1 MALFGKKKQ
10 DENNSEDKK
19 LEAAQKSKE
28 MDIILQARQEEEEAR
43 QARIAEREA
52 EQEKFKSEL
61 QADIEKAADAAKEV
75 IGMYPA
81 RAGEERF
88 FMLVETHVYTDMT
101 DPEDEIVKGILR
113 GKVRKGQEILVLSGL
128 DSMNKVTVNAI
139 RNDDREMLEEACDEI
154 VELELSKGDFKD
166 PDSPDEQ
173 NESRIMTYA
182 VLTNLPEEEGIS
194 EGIRLPAMLCE
205 FSRFQGDQ
213 EYFGQ
218 LMNAAMTSEFAVP
231 AKVSGGSTSQRKVSF
246 AGMRSEN
253 SDGKP
258 MLPAF
263 TSVKAFEKHKDML
276 AKAGG
281 FNSALKLDYSQLC
294 GVARDDNHG
303 GAVIDPLGPVIFALP
318 KEVLDTSVKTVQ
330 FHALFGQNKIAEK
343 FVPGE
348 GESASE
354 PARPAQRLREYSVTN
369 PVPGGEYTFIEDAV
383 KKYAGSQADIAKL
396 CIVVIIAQDDPSDRA
411 YVCIIDCPKEKFNM
425 HCKAI
430 ESKVSPFLKAIRKI
444 QFRPYEKE
452 KFSGEFFER
461 YPWTYNK
468 LGF

>member
-19 LEAAQKSKE
+19 LESAQQSKE
-28 MDIILQARQEEEEAR
+28 MDIILEARKEEEEAR
-43 QARIAEREA
+43 QARVAEREA
-52 EQEKFKSEL
+52 EQEKYKSEL
-61 QADIEKAADAAKEV
+61 QADIEKAGSAAKDV

-81 RAGEERF
+81 RAGEDRF
-88 FMLVETHVYTDMT
+88 FMLVETHVYTDMA
-101 DPEDEIVKGILR
+101 DSEDEIVKGILR
-113 GKVRKGQEILVLSGL
+113 GKVKKGQEIQVLSGL
-128 DSMNKVTVNAI
+128 DSMNKVTVVAI
-139 RNDDREMLEEACDEI
+139 RNDDREPLEEACDEI

-173 NESRIMTYA
+173 NEARIMTFA
-182 VLTNLPEEEGIS
+182 ILTNLPEEEGRS

-231 AKVSGGSTSQRKVSF
+231 AKVSGGSSSQRKVSF

-253 SDGKP
+253 SNGKP

-263 TSVKAFEKHKDML
+263 TSIKAFEKHKDML
-276 AKAGG
+276 AKVGG
-281 FNSALKLDYSQLC
+281 FNSALQLDYSQLC

-303 GAVIDPLGPVIFALP
+303 GCVIDPMGPVVFALP

-330 FHALFGQNKIAEK
+330 FHALFGQNKIADK
-343 FVPGE
+343 FVPEE
-348 GESASE
+348 GAQEQNH
-354 PARPAQRLREYSVTN
+354 PAQKLREYNVTL
-369 PVPGGEYTFIEDAV
+369 PVKGGEYTFIEEAV

-396 CIVVIIAQDDPSDRA
+396 CIVLIIAREDPSDRA
-411 YVCIIDCPKEKFNM
+411 YVCIIDCPQDKFNM

-430 ESKVSPFLKAIRKI
+430 ESKVSPYLKAISKI

-452 KFSGEFFER
+452 KFNDDFFSR